1 MILKQFDAE
10 KRIAKKYMA
19 RVRKKKLIYDDRKTL
34 KACCDIAFF
43 SNQILSL

>member
-10 KRIAKKYMA
+10 KRIAQKDMA
-19 RVRKKKLIYDDRKTL
+19 RVRKKKLVFDDRKTL
-34 KACCDIAFF
+34 EACCDIAFF